1 MTDMQAATSHVQRG
15 EVSEEAMKRMNENGV
30 KEMNRNEGRKV
41 KN

>member
-30 KEMNRNEGRKV
+30 KEMKERMKEKG
-41 KN
+41 